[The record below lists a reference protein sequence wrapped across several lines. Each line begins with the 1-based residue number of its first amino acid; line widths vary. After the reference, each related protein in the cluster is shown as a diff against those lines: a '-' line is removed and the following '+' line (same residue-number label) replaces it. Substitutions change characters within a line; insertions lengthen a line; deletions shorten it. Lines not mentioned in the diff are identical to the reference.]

1 MTMEREVHPV
11 EKERFEA
18 YIQVSELMERYYDFE
33 TTLSR
38 CKACPGFAGT
48 WSCPGFSF
56 EPRAFW
62 AKYSRLH
69 LIVDR
74 LSNRGLPTVEQA
86 QEQLTAQKHRF
97 DREMLELEK
106 QVEGGYALAAQ
117 ECMECKKC
125 ARLSGLPCLHPDRM
139 RFALEAIGILVV
151 DLVADKL
158 GFPVLWSDGVS
169 IPDYYILAG
178 GVLEV

>member
-1 MTMEREVHPV
+1 MTMEREVHSV

-38 CKACPGFAGT
+38 CKSCPGFAGT

-56 EPRAFW
+56 EPRTFW

-97 DREMLELEK
+97 DLEMLELEK

>member
-1 MTMEREVHPV
+1 MKSDIRHV

-18 YIQVSELMERYYDFE
+18 YIEVSELMERYYDFE

-38 CKACPGFAGT
+38 CRACSGFAGT
-48 WSCPGFSF
+48 WACPGFSF
-56 EPRAFW
+56 DPRTFW
-62 AKYSRLH
+62 AKYSRLR

-74 LSNRGLPTVEQA
+74 LSNRDLPTVERA
-86 QEQLTAQKHRF
+86 QERLTAQKRLF

-117 ECMECKKC
+117 ECMECEKC

-139 RFALEAIGILVV
+139 RFAPEAVGILVV
-151 DLVADKL
+151 DLVPDKL
-158 GFPVLWSDGVS
+158 GFPLLWSDGVS
-169 IPDYYILAG
+169 IPDYYVLAG

>member
-1 MTMEREVHPV
+1 MESNIRHI
-11 EKERFEA
+11 KKRRFEA
-18 YIQVSELMERYYDFE
+18 YIDVSELMERYYDFE

-38 CKACPGFAGT
+38 CKECPGFAGT
-48 WSCPGFSF
+48 WSCPSFSF
-56 EPRAFW
+56 DPRTFW

-69 LIVDR
+69 LIVDQ

-86 QEQLTAQKHRF
+86 QEQLTAQKRLF
-97 DREMLELEK
+97 DREMLNLEK
-106 QVEGGYALAAQ
+106 HVKGGYALAAQ

-139 RFALEAIGILVV
+139 RFALEAVGILAV

-169 IPDYYILAG
+169 IPDYYVLVG
-178 GVLEV
+178 GVLEA

>member
-1 MTMEREVHPV
+1 MEDHIRGVI
-11 EKERFEA
+11 KRRFEA
-18 YIQVSELMERYYDFE
+18 YMEVSELMERYYNFE
-33 TTLSR
+33 ITLSR

-48 WSCPGFSF
+48 WACPGFSF
-56 EPRAFW
+56 DPRTFW

-69 LIVDR
+69 LIVDQ
-74 LSNRGLPTVEQA
+74 LSNRDLSTVEQA
-86 QEQLTAQKHRF
+86 QEQLTAQKHLF
-97 DREMLELEK
+97 DQEMLDLEK
-106 QVEGGYALAAQ
+106 QMKGGYALAAQ

-139 RFALEAIGILVV
+139 RFALEALGILVV
-151 DLVADKL
+151 QLVPDQL

-178 GVLEV
+178 GVLEG